1 MAGEDNSGIS
11 PKVGPMAATTKSF
24 TRRGPYAKG
33 VARRAEILD
42 VALRLYGASS
52 GERPTLAAIAAEVGL
67 TEAGVLHYFGSM
79 DELFVAILE
88 ARDVHA
94 VDAGGLTD
102 PDHVWAYLAQT
113 TRTPGLTKLF
123 ADMSVA
129 AADPHN
135 PAHAFMKRHRQR
147 VHEVVR
153 MALGIDDE
161 QAVRLVVAAAEGLQM
176 RWIQNQATD
185 IAGDL
190 EALARVLTTRS
201 AASKETLPKASDDLE
216 PQ

>member
-1 MAGEDNSGIS
+1 MA
-11 PKVGPMAATTKSF
+11 VTTKTSA
-24 TRRGPYAKG
+24 RRGPYAKG

-67 TEAGVLHYFGSM
+67 TEAGVLHYFGTM

-88 ARDVHA
+88 ARDARA
-94 VDAGGLTD
+94 VDGGALTD
-102 PDHVWAYLAQT
+102 PSHVWAYMAGT

-123 ADMSVA
+123 VDMSVA
-129 AADPHN
+129 AADPNH
-135 PAHAFMKRHRQR
+135 PAHAFMERHRQR

-153 MALGIDDE
+153 MALRIDDE
-161 QAVRLVVAAAEGLQM
+161 QAVRLAVAAAEGLQM
-176 RWIQNQATD
+176 RWIQNKDTD

-190 EALARVLTTRS
+190 EALARVLTS
-201 AASKETLPKASDDLE
+201 GSLVLAAEGLPETGDGLE
-216 PQ
+216 SQ

>member
-1 MAGEDNSGIS
+1 MA
-11 PKVGPMAATTKSF
+11 VTTKSL

-88 ARDVHA
+88 ARDAHA
-94 VDAGGLTD
+94 VDAGGLT
-102 PDHVWAYLAQT
+102 DHVWAYLAQT

-123 ADMSVA
+123 VDMSVA
-129 AADPHN
+129 AADPYH
-135 PAHAFMKRHRQR
+135 PAHTFMERHRQR
-147 VHEVVR
+147 VHDVVR

-161 QAVRLVVAAAEGLQM
+161 QAIRLVVAAAEGLQM

-201 AASKETLPKASDDLE
+201 VVSKETLPKARDDLE
-216 PQ
+216 SQ

>member
-1 MAGEDNSGIS
+1 MA
-11 PKVGPMAATTKSF
+11 VTTKSL

-52 GERPTLAAIAAEVGL
+52 GERPTLAAIASEVGL

-88 ARDVHA
+88 ARDAHA

-123 ADMSVA
+123 VDMSVA
-129 AADPHN
+129 AADPYH
-135 PAHAFMKRHRQR
+135 PAHTFMERHRQR
-147 VHEVVR
+147 VHDVVR

-161 QAVRLVVAAAEGLQM
+161 QAIRLVVAAAEGLQM

-201 AASKETLPKASDDLE
+201 VVSKETLPKARDDLE
-216 PQ
+216 SQ